1 MTSEA
6 TGSDL
11 KLMKALLASMEV
23 DPSPYET
30 WVTSRPYGDPGMT
43 PAVHKEIAGVLW
55 LVVVGFGVFGVWFFI
70 QKGEAGLVVIL
81 IFFFSHCKGILL
93 PTCFRNTRY
102 FNCASQNMLKKCVCT
117 LPILP
122 LLCALN
128 IFGVGEFSN
137 GSVNL
142 LFTSINKIRY
152 KLLQYKLPCSGP
164 PLTLAIN

>member
-1 MTSEA
+1 
-6 TGSDL
+6 
-11 KLMKALLASMEV
+11 
-23 DPSPYET
+23 
-30 WVTSRPYGDPGMT
+30 MT
-43 PAVHKEIAGVLW
+43 PAAHKEIAGVLW
-55 LVVVGFGVFGVWFFI
+55 LVVVDLGVFGVWIFI
-70 QKGEAGLVVIL
+70 QKGEAGLVVIF
-81 IFFFSHCKGILL
+81 IFFSVTARASYFPHASETPDTLTVLL
-93 PTCFRNTRY
+93 KICSRN
-102 FNCASQNMLKKCVCT
+102 VCT

-164 PLTLAIN
+164 PLTSAIN